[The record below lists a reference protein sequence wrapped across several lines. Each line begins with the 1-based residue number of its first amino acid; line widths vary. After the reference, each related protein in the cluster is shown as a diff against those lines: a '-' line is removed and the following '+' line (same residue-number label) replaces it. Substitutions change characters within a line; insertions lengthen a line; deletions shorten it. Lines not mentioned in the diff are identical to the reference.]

1 MEVRIAPEL
10 GTPSGR
16 YVATEAGILLHRL
29 IAHDDLW
36 TAELGHASGQG
47 SLLETE
53 VRALVDLVAEMR
65 RDLEKVPDRAYE
77 VRLMLDEA
85 TDEDVDRAFTVIAE
99 HPWASPSL
107 RSLLEGELPDYE
119 LRGASIA
126 ACDYLREMAD
136 SEAQTL
142 NEKLTAIVDSG
153 EVPEGDYKLPF
164 RCAALLGL
172 VGVGVAA
179 SIGLGGAPLF
189 VGMATV
195 NQVGLGALGW
205 VGSKCPSLLPEIS
218 FGRRG

>member
-1 MEVRIAPEL
+1 MAVRIAPEL
-10 GTPSGR
+10 GTPAGR
-16 YVATEAGILLHRL
+16 YIATEAGALLYRL

-36 TAELGHASGQG
+36 TAELGRASGQG
-47 SLLETE
+47 SLSENE
-53 VRALVDLVAEMR
+53 IQALGDLVAEMR
-65 RDLEKVPDRAYE
+65 RDLEEVPDRAYE

-85 TDEDVDRAFTVIAE
+85 TDEDVDGVFATIAE

-107 RSLLEGELPDYE
+107 GSLMEGELPDYE
-119 LRGASIA
+119 LRSASIA
-126 ACDYLREMAD
+126 ACEYLRKMAR
-136 SEAQTL
+136 SEARIL
-142 NEKLTAIVDSG
+142 DEKLSAIVESG
-153 EVPEGDYKLPF
+153 EVPDGDYKLPF
-164 RCAALLGL
+164 RCAALLAL

-205 VGSKCPSLLPEIS
+205 VGSKCPPLLPEIS

>member
-16 YVATEAGILLHRL
+16 YVANEAGTLLHRL

-36 TAELGHASGQG
+36 TAELSRASGQG
-47 SLLETE
+47 SLPEAEIRT
-53 VRALVDLVAEMR
+53 LVDLVAEMQ
-65 RDLEKVPDRAYE
+65 RDLEEVPDRVNE
-77 VRLMLDEA
+77 VRLMFDEA
-85 TDEDVDRAFTVIAE
+85 TDEDVDRAFESIAE
-99 HPWASPSL
+99 HPWAPPSL
-107 RSLLEGELPDYE
+107 GSLLEGELPDYE
-119 LRGASIA
+119 LRSASIA
-126 ACDYLREMAD
+126 AFDYLREMAA
-136 SEAQTL
+136 SEVRTL
-142 NEKLTAIVDSG
+142 DEKLSAIVGSG

-164 RCAALLGL
+164 RCAALLAL

-205 VGSKCPSLLPEIS
+205 VGSKCPALLPEIS